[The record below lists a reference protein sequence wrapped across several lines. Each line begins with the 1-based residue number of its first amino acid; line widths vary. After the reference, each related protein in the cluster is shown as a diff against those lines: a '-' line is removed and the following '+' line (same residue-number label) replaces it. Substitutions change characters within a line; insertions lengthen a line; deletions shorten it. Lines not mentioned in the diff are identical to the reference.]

1 MNPVDNPNKHNNNA
15 IFYFPPLNEFNPTL
29 SKYNLK
35 PSDLFKT
42 CIFKYN
48 IMPIDNSNK

>member
-1 MNPVDNPNKHNNNA
+1 MNPVDNPNKDKNA
-15 IFYFPPLNEFNPTL
+15 TFYFPPLNNFNPTL

-35 PSDLFKT
+35 PSELFKT
-42 CIFKYN
+42 RIFKYY